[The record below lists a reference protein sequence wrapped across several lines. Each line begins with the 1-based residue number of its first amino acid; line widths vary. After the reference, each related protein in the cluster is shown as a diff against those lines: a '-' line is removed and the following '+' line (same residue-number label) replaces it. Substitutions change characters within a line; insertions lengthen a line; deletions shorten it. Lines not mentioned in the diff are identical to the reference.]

1 VRAVVTG
8 GAGFIGSHLV
18 DALLAAGD
26 EVTVID
32 HLRRPGKRPL
42 PAAVTLV
49 REDVTDLAGV
59 AAALDGARPEVVYH
73 LAAQIDV
80 RRSVAEPSL
89 DAHVNVGG
97 TAAVLT
103 AALEA
108 GAERVVLAST
118 AGVYGDPRTLP
129 APEHERLAPLSPYG
143 ASKAAAESYL
153 ELFSRLH
160 GLSTVSLRMA
170 NVYGPRQDPH
180 GEAGVVAI
188 FCAAAAEGGPVH
200 IFGDGTQTR
209 DFVYVGDAVEAF
221 VAAGRSR
228 VEGALNV
235 STGRE
240 TSLTELVAALGIE
253 TVRGPA
259 RPGEISRSC
268 LDPSAARELLGWT
281 ARTPLTDGLARTLEW
296 LAALAAP
303 TP

>member
-1 VRAVVTG
+1 
-8 GAGFIGSHLV
+8 V
-18 DALLAAGD
+18 DALVAAGD

-32 HLRRPGKRPL
+32 HLHRPGKHPL
-42 PAAVTLV
+42 PASVTLV
-49 REDVTDLAGV
+49 RVDVTDLARV
-59 AAALDGARPEVVYH
+59 AAALDAARPQVVYH

-80 RRSVAEPSL
+80 RRSVAEPAL

-97 TAAVLT
+97 TAVVLT
-103 AALEA
+103 AALDA
-108 GAERVVLAST
+108 GVERVVLASS

-129 APEHERLAPLSPYG
+129 TPEHERLAPLSPYG

-170 NVYGPRQDPH
+170 NVYGPRQDPY

-188 FCAAAAEGGPVH
+188 FCAAAAEGRSVQ

-209 DFVYVGDAVEAF
+209 DFVYVGDAVFAF
-221 VAAGRSR
+221 LAAGRSR

-240 TSLTELVAALGIE
+240 TSLTELAAALGIE
-253 TVRGPA
+253 TARGPA
-259 RPGEISRSC
+259 RPGEIGRSC
-268 LDPSAARELLGWT
+268 LDPSNAGELLRWT
-281 ARTPLTDGLARTLEW
+281 ARMPLADGLARTLEW